1 MTITA
6 YTSIV
11 KCVLLVG
18 LAWVLLSVVV
28 GPPLGRWIRREA
40 RERELGLRCVHGYWV
55 GECSTCR

>member
-1 MTITA
+1 V
-6 YTSIV
+6 SIV

-40 RERELGLRCVHGYWV
+40 RERELGLRCPHGYWV